1 MNEDILEKVIEEIK
15 KRGKKRRKKE
25 DEDDGKISK
34 PVQVI
39 GSY

>member
-1 MNEDILEKVIEEIK
+1 MNEDILAKVIEEIK

-39 GSY
+39 GSH

>member
-1 MNEDILEKVIEEIK
+1 MNEDILAKVIEEIK